1 MSAWQQLSCV
11 PDPARLWSSNVLG
24 TERSIYT
31 GYANQDAARHRPV
44 YVRPTTPDIEEGEKV
59 TAPRFL
65 VLVDVKLADIASTQ
79 EILKDGR
86 T

>member
-11 PDPARLWSSNVLG
+11 PIQRAFGPSNVLG
-24 TERSIYT
+24 IERSIYT
-31 GYANQDAARHRPV
+31 GYANQDAARHHPV